1 MIQVR
6 QLDGRP
12 TLVFTCHPDE
22 QTPERR
28 LTSGSYCTWSV
39 PGESTTGPWD
49 IARAAPFT
57 AEPDLFAAPLVQ
69 DRDGQWFLL
78 GFVNLEP
85 KGLNAFHI
93 LDPIPVDRSS
103 GTLAAAPGFRSVGE
117 ALLNRQDGLSA
128 AVSPPR
134 TSTRD

>member
-1 MIQVR
+1 M
-6 QLDGRP
+6 DGRP

-69 DRDGQWFLL
+69 GRDGHWFLL

-85 KGLNAFHI
+85 KGLNAFDI